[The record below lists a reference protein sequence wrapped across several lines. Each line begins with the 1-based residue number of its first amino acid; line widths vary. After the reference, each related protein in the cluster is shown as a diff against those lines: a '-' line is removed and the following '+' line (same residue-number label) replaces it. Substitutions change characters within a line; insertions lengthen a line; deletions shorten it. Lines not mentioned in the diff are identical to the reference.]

1 MSILAAALIVFC
13 VLLAFCY
20 FNRRDSHA
28 PAQQQPPLVSPV
40 HIRLDIRPTLYSE
53 ATTSCAAEP
62 MLPHPPAPP
71 PTITGGNEGGGRSNR
86 STTTTTSYTPR
97 YHHRRELLRE
107 QPSGCSE
114 PPSYDNLISSGSS
127 SNGYDYRPRQ
137 RHCPTPVQSDK
148 E

>member
-1 MSILAAALIVFC
+1 MITLSILAAAIIVFC

-20 FNRRDSHA
+20 FNRRESI
-28 PAQQQPPLVSPV
+28 PQNQPNSQVPLVSPV

-53 ATTSCAAEP
+53 TTTSVNEP
-62 MLPHPPAPP
+62 MLPTHPPAPP
-71 PTITGGNEGGGRSNR
+71 PTITGGEMRSNR
-86 STTTTTSYTPR
+86 STTTTTSYTR
-97 YHHRRELLRE
+97 HNIYRHRD

>member
-1 MSILAAALIVFC
+1 MITLSILAAAIIVFC

-20 FNRRDSHA
+20 FNRRESA
-28 PAQQQPPLVSPV
+28 PQNQQNSQPLVSPV

-53 ATTSCAAEP
+53 ATTSVNEP
-62 MLPHPPAPP
+62 MLPTHPPAPP
-71 PTITGGNEGGGRSNR
+71 PTITGGEVRSNR
-86 STTTTTSYTPR
+86 STTTTTSYTR
-97 YHHRRELLRE
+97 HYRHRD